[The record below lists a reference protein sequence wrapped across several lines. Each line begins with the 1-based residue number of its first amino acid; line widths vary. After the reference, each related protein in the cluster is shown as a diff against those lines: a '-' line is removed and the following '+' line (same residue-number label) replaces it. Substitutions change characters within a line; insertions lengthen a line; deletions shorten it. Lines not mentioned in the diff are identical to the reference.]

1 MFRIMLVYGAIAGAL
16 MIVIIA
22 IGVQF
27 NGGDFSEGSQAQG
40 YLIMILA
47 SSLIFVGVK
56 RYRDKALGGV
66 IKFWPALKI
75 GFEGLSF
82 RLLCLALL
90 AGAIS
95 EFRL

>member
-47 SSLIFVGVK
+47 SSLIFVG
-56 RYRDKALGGV
+56 
-66 IKFWPALKI
+66 
-75 GFEGLSF
+75 GF
-82 RLLCLALL
+82 R
-90 AGAIS
+90 
-95 EFRL
+95 